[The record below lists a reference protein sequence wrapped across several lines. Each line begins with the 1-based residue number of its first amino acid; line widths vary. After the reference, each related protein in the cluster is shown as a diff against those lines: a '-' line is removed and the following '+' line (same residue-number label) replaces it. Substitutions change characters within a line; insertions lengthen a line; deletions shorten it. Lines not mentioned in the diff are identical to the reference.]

1 MIVSAIFKTKKSYL
15 WSAAVLLLFLWGCNS
30 REEPSGPGG
39 WLKGGTGEKFNTVAG
54 QLRGFDATMVEVGYR
69 YQELYWAGRDG
80 NWDYAQYQR
89 EKIGTTLKNGFERR
103 PKRKASGEHFMDF
116 VLPEMEK
123 AIKARDSV
131 LFQEKFE
138 MMTVNCNAC
147 HTMEKVPYFTVKQP
161 LERQSPIRFR

>member
-1 MIVSAIFKTKKSYL
+1 MKRLYL
-15 WSAAVLLLFLWGCNS
+15 WLAAGLLPFLWGCNS
-30 REEPSGPGG
+30 REEPSGSGG
-39 WLKGGTGEKFNTVAG
+39 WLNGDTGEKFNTVAG

-131 LFQEKFE
+131 LFKEKFE